1 MIARRVRIAALLSGA
16 LLTAAAAP
24 SLLGTLTFQGGS
36 RVWVE
41 GTSTVRSYRCESTSA
56 QGTATTAQGTPSVEQ
71 VASQVRRAE
80 ITIPVASLDCRNG
93 TMNGHMRKA
102 LKSDANPNIR
112 FRLAGLQA
120 AQGEGAVR
128 MNGTLSIAGTERP
141 VSIDATVAQADG
153 GQLRVRG
160 QKTFPMTEFGVTPPS
175 LMMGTMKVRDPVTV
189 HFDVVLK

>member
-16 LLTAAAAP
+16 LLTVAAAP
-24 SLLGTLTFQGGS
+24 SLLDTLTLQGGS

-41 GTSTVRSYRCESTSA
+41 GTSTVRAWRCESA
-56 QGTATTAQGTPSVEQ
+56 QASGAATTAQGTPTVEQ
-71 VASQVRRAE
+71 VVSQVRGADV
-80 ITIPVASLDCRNG
+80 TIPVASLDCRNR
-93 TMNGHMRKA
+93 TMDGHMRRA
-102 LKSDANPNIR
+102 LKADANPHIR
-112 FRLAGLQA
+112 FRLADLDA

-141 VSIDATVAQADG
+141 VGIDATVAPAEG

-160 QKTFPMTEFGVTPPS
+160 RKTFPMTEFGVTPPS

-189 HFDVVLK
+189 HFDIVLR

>member
-1 MIARRVRIAALLSGA
+1 MIARTVRIGA
-16 LLTAAAAP
+16 LVAGAVLTAAWAP
-24 SLLGTLTFQGGS
+24 SVLGNLTLQGGS

-41 GTSTVRSYRCESTSA
+41 GTSTVRSYRCETTRAEGSA
-56 QGTATTAQGTPSVEQ
+56 VTAEGTPTVEQ

-80 ITIPVASLDCRNG
+80 ITIPVATLDCRNG
-93 TMNGHMRKA
+93 TMNGHMLKA
-102 LKSDANPNIR
+102 LKADAHPAIR
-112 FRLAGLQA
+112 FRLAGLEA
-120 AQGEGAVR
+120 AQGAGAVR

-141 VSIDATVAQADG
+141 VSIDATVAQAEG

-160 QKTFPMTEFGVTPPS
+160 EKTLQMTQFGVTPPS